1 VKVLGLDTATAACS
15 AAVWADGQVLVARTL
30 PMERGHAE
38 ALMPMIVDALA
49 EARCGFAELD
59 LLAVTVGPGAF
70 TGLRVGL
77 AAARGMAVACAL
89 PCVGVTTLEAV
100 AAAVDMTEHAGRNLL
115 VAIRSRRAELYVQG
129 FDGAGEPLGPASAVL
144 PSELVRSVTAPVVVV
159 GDASTDVAQAFEAA
173 GVEAVIA
180 EAPGVA
186 DPGNAAAIAARR
198 WASGDNVV
206 QPSPLYLL
214 YLRPPDAIRP
224 RNGGRLRP

>member
-1 VKVLGLDTATAACS
+1 MKVLGLDTATTACS
-15 AAVWADGQVLVARTL
+15 AAVWADGQVLAARTL
-30 PMERGHAE
+30 AMERGHAE

-77 AAARGMAVACAL
+77 AAARGMAIACAL

-100 AAAVDMTEHAGRNLL
+100 AAAVEMTEHAGRNLL
-115 VAIRSRRAELYVQG
+115 VALRSRRAELYVQG
-129 FDGAGEPLGPASAVL
+129 FDGAGSPLGPASAVL
-144 PSELVRSVTAPVVVV
+144 PSELVGHVPAPVVVV
-159 GDASTDVAQAFEAA
+159 GDASADAVQAFEAA

-180 EAPGVA
+180 DAPGVA
-186 DPGNAAAIAARR
+186 DPGNVAAIAALR
-198 WASGDNVV
+198 WASGEDVV
-206 QPSPLYLL
+206 LPAPL